1 VEKRKSQRIFVSLNT
16 VITPGGNSPTGFLDK
31 SSGEG
36 IIWYKNTGVI
46 ENLSRDGFFV
56 KVLPSENGIDS
67 SPGARHKVTFQLLA
81 KDVINL
87 NCEVV
92 WTDKR
97 LLHGFGSRKGI
108 DPPTEY
114 TVIGMKIIIP
124 TSDYRKFYKTRLK
137 QHH

>member
-81 KDVINL
+81 KDV
-87 NCEVV
+87 
-92 WTDKR
+92 
-97 LLHGFGSRKGI
+97 
-108 DPPTEY
+108 TEY